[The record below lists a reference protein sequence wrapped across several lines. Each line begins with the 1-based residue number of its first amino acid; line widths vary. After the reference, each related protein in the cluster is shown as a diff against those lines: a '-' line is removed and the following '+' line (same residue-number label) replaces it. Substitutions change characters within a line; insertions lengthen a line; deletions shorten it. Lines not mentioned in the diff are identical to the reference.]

1 MLICKYMFFVILL
14 KNFVLFVVQR
24 YEKYSKKSK
33 LGIDFGQ
40 IVE

>member
-1 MLICKYMFFVILL
+1 MLNCKYMFFVILL
-14 KNFVLFVVQR
+14 KNFMLFGVQS